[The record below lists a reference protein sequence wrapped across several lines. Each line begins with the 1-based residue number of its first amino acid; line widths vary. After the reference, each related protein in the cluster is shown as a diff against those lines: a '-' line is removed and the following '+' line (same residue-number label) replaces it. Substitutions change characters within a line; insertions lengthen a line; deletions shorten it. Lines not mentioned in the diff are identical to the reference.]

1 MTKISVIIPVYKVE
15 AFIERCANSLMQQ
28 TLLDVVEFI
37 FVDDASPDNSIS
49 ILHNVLEKYPERLK
63 DVQIITHR
71 QNKGLPA
78 ARNSGMA
85 VACGEYIFHCDS
97 DDYVEPNMLEVL
109 YNAAKQS
116 DADMVWCDWF
126 LTYQNKER
134 YMKQPC
140 LASSDEAVR
149 AMLGGAMKFNV
160 WNKLV
165 RRSLYTDNK
174 IVFPSGYGMGE
185 DMTMIRLM
193 TCAKKVSYVP
203 RAFYHYVKTNTQA
216 FSQTYSEQHL
226 KELRYNVDETVA
238 FILARYGESWKQDV
252 AFFKLEAKFPFL
264 ISDGR
269 KGEYQRWTN
278 WYPEANAYIRDNHNI
293 SRRSRMLQ
301 LLAAKGHFRAVWL
314 YNKVVMQW
322 LYSLLYNK

>member
-1 MTKISVIIPVYKVE
+1 MTKVSVIIPVYNVE

-28 TLLDVVEFI
+28 TLRDVEFI
-37 FVDDASPDNSIS
+37 FVDDASPDSSIS

-63 DVQIITHR
+63 NVQILTHK
-71 QNKGLPA
+71 QNRGLPA

-85 VACGEYIFHCDS
+85 VASGEYIFHCDS
-97 DDYVEPNMLEVL
+97 DDFVEPNMLEVL
-109 YNAAKQS
+109 YNAAQES
-116 DADMVWCDWF
+116 DADIVWCDWF
-126 LTYQNKER
+126 LTYQNNER

-140 LASSDEAVR
+140 FASSEEAVR

-185 DMTMIRLM
+185 DMTMIRLAVH
-193 TCAKKVSYVP
+193 AKKISYVP

-226 KELRYNVDETVA
+226 KELRHNVDETAA
-238 FILARYGESWKQDV
+238 FILAHYGESWKQDV

-269 KGEYQRWTN
+269 KGEYQRWAI
-278 WYPEANAYIRDNHNI
+278 WYPEANAYIRENHNI

-314 YNKVVMQW
+314 YNKIVMQW
-322 LYSLLYNK
+322 LYSLFYNK